1 MFRNTGSEQWTPSI
15 AELIARA
22 QADDHRAME
31 QIILIYQG
39 RVAAMVISIVGLDN
53 DWEDLCQQIFVK
65 MVLRLRR
72 LRRAQFFETWLFSI
86 ARNCSFDH
94 LRRRRARHFLVPW
107 RKAHESIPGEPQPE
121 PNLKDGALDNAI
133 AQLPQRERE
142 LIILIR
148 DGNWSYSRLSA
159 ISGESLAAI
168 KSRLFRARRR
178 LRQLIGTT

>member
-1 MFRNTGSEQWTPSI
+1 
-15 AELIARA
+15 
-22 QADDHRAME
+22 
-31 QIILIYQG
+31 
-39 RVAAMVISIVGLDN
+39 
-53 DWEDLCQQIFVK
+53 
-65 MVLRLRR
+65 MVLGLRR
-72 LRRAQFFETWLFSI
+72 LKQAQFFETWLFSI
-86 ARNCSFDH
+86 ARNSSFDH

-121 PNLKDGALDNAI
+121 PNLKDTALDNAI

-178 LRQLIGTT
+178 LRQLLGTM